1 MTLPTGAEPGY
12 RRTPLSAE
20 EKVRGEANFAPV
32 VALVLVASGRFRV
45 SADTQDQVELFQG
58 VARRVSDML
67 RRPVVSYANG
77 RDIVITFGQEE
88 APALA
93 LCAARRYAAKKAR
106 IRPPSTGCAC
116 TGQIAPGRH
125 MAPARIAAW
134 SFLPSA
140 WLVRGSK
147 CRPSDLV
154 KLNLGEQVATIRAT
168 RSWPDGIHIYIIRGC
183 RGRVCLKGAG
193 RIVGWIRPHVPEASD
208 GILTSA
214 GICEGFAGAG
224 VSTGVLVFAGF
235 AGLVAGTLAMGAVE
249 YSKLRAERDQQV
261 AQLTAERVRLETAP
275 DAELDELTEL
285 YVSRGL
291 SPGLARQV
299 AIELTAHDA
308 LAAHA
313 EAEYGITS
321 TSMASPLRDA
331 LAVSVA
337 FASGALLPWLA
348 MVLIPGSSRAAVTFV
363 IVLAALAL
371 TGWVSARISEVHPLA
386 PMVRTA
392 SIGGLS
398 MLITYFAGH
407 LLYP

>member
-1 MTLPTGAEPGY
+1 
-12 RRTPLSAE
+12 
-20 EKVRGEANFAPV
+20 
-32 VALVLVASGRFRV
+32 
-45 SADTQDQVELFQG
+45 
-58 VARRVSDML
+58 ML
-67 RRPVVSYANG
+67 N
-77 RDIVITFGQEE
+77 
-88 APALA
+88 
-93 LCAARRYAAKKAR
+93 
-106 IRPPSTGCAC
+106 
-116 TGQIAPGRH
+116 
-125 MAPARIAAW
+125 
-134 SFLPSA
+134 
-140 WLVRGSK
+140 
-147 CRPSDLV
+147 
-154 KLNLGEQVATIRAT
+154 
-168 RSWPDGIHIYIIRGC
+168 
-183 RGRVCLKGAG
+183 GAG

-261 AQLTAERVRLETAP
+261 AQLTAERVLLETAP

-321 TSMASPLRDA
+321 TSLTSPLRDA

-348 MVLIPGSSRAAVTFV
+348 MVLIPGPSRAPVTFV

-371 TGWVSARISEVHPLA
+371 TGWVSARISEVHPML
-386 PMVRTA
+386 PIVRTA
-392 SIGGLS
+392 SIGGLAI
-398 MLITYFAGH
+398 LITYFAGH